1 MRLYS
6 AAILAATWILK
17 SSAADLPSGIIKDMT
32 DKKLEALGCT
42 ECKAARRFYNAD
54 MKQSDMCDCAGP
66 WLWVGA
72 YFVNYYMLGAFGKKE
87 HMCKGGLQGQAG
99 SYFSSSPSF
108 FEITKDQSPAESSV
122 ILYWAFTPENIK
134 KQMPKNPYVDDKVEN
149 NKVEKRVWNCP
160 APTKAPT
167 PSPSYP
173 PTPSPTDASTPYP
186 TYPPTP
192 SPTDAPTPSPDA
204 STPYH
209 TYPPMPSP
217 TDAPTPSPT
226 YPPTPSPTDAPTPSP
241 TYPPTYPPTPS
252 PTPYHTYPPTPSPTD
267 APTPYRTYPPTPSPT
282 DAPQRSL
289 PTTPPS
295 GFKPKTRR
303 PTRPRPTR
311 RPTRLPTTRRPTRL
325 PTNRPTKFVCPV
337 GEVPLKKNEFYICVK
352 CPEGTKLIYHV
363 RLKQYLCY
371 SLPVQGGYCP
381 PPSYK
386 AITSYGPL
394 CLQCPLLHVPYA
406 DPSRGCN
413 PIV

>member
-1 MRLYS
+1 MNITPTKFSTLHKMRLYS

-42 ECKAARRFYNAD
+42 ECTAARRFYNAD

-87 HMCKGGLQGQAG
+87 DMCHGLLQGQVG
-99 SYFSSSPSF
+99 SYFSSSPYF
-108 FEITKDQSPAESSV
+108 FEITRDQSPAASSV
-122 ILYWAFTPENIK
+122 ILYWAFIPENIK
-134 KQMPKNPYVDDKVEN
+134 KQMPKNPYIDEKVEN

-167 PSPSYP
+167 PSP
-173 PTPSPTDASTPYP
+173 
-186 TYPPTP
+186 TP
-192 SPTDAPTPSPDA
+192 SPTDAPAPYRTYLPTP
-204 STPYH
+204 
-209 TYPPMPSP
+209 PP
-217 TDAPTPSPT
+217 TGAPTPSPT
-226 YPPTPSPTDAPTPSP
+226 N
-241 TYPPTYPPTPS
+241 
-252 PTPYHTYPPTPSPTD
+252 
-267 APTPYRTYPPTPSPT
+267 APTPYRTYLPTPSPT
-282 DAPQRSL
+282 GAPLRSL
-289 PTTPPS
+289 PTIRPS
-295 GFKPKTRR
+295 GFAPNTRR

-325 PTNRPTKFVCPV
+325 PTTRRPTRLPTNRPTKRVCPV
-337 GEVPLKKNEFYICVK
+337 GEVSSFQNGIFICVK
-352 CPEGTKLIYHV
+352 CPDGTKPIYHV

-386 AITSYGPL
+386 AITSHGPL
-394 CLQCPLLHVPYA
+394 CLQCPLNHMPNP
-406 DPSRGCN
+406 DPSKGCD
-413 PIV
+413 PIL